1 MPQTI
6 TKNATKTELYNRLC
20 NLSDRDAS
28 RVLGYIDALE
38 DEQDNR
44 LADQALAEGGTP
56 ISWEELKSELDTLH
70 GIQD

>member
-1 MPQTI
+1 MPQTM
-6 TKNATKTELYNRLC
+6 TKNATKTELYNRFG

-44 LADQALAEGGTP
+44 LADQVLAEGGAP

-70 GIQD
+70 VIQD